1 MFWKK
6 ERIFFFIFHNEESI
20 ITIKCLNESKEKRN
34 ERQTKQI
41 KIYENIKILQF
52 QPQQREQA
60 KERRTTT
67 KSRRSIVDEEFRK
80 L

>member
-1 MFWKK
+1 MN
-6 ERIFFFIFHNEESI
+6 EFFFIFHKEESI

-60 KERRTTT
+60 KE
-67 KSRRSIVDEEFRK
+67 EEQQQRVEEV
-80 L
+80 

>member
-1 MFWKK
+1 MKK
-6 ERIFFFIFHNEESI
+6 YERIFFYFPQRESI
-20 ITIKCLNESKEKRN
+20 ITIKCLNQSKEKRN

-60 KERRTTT
+60 KE
-67 KSRRSIVDEEFRK
+67 EEQQQK
-80 L
+80 VEEV